1 MIELL
6 QQLHGMRINR
16 AGWPAARAVSSETTS
31 TEPVEDG
38 FGENAP
44 GRIAGAKKQ
53 HVRCGHGI
61 ALRSLFAGSILQEI
75 KGRLSPLH
83 SNYGIFLTLNIAHAK
98 VFATLGNETRLRC
111 LYLAAKHDE
120 VCVCEAVDTLKIPQ
134 PTVSKAF
141 KALKTAG
148 LVSDRRDA
156 NWTYYFLNPAM
167 PGWLRSTIFI
177 VIRDLDRSGRFAGDD
192 ERFEAR
198 PNPRRC

>member
-1 MIELL
+1 M
-6 QQLHGMRINR
+6 
-16 AGWPAARAVSSETTS
+16 
-31 TEPVEDG
+31 
-38 FGENAP
+38 
-44 GRIAGAKKQ
+44 
-53 HVRCGHGI
+53 
-61 ALRSLFAGSILQEI
+61 ALRSQYAGSILREI
-75 KGRLSPLH
+75 KGRLPQLH
-83 SNYGIFLTLNIAHAK
+83 SNCGIFSKLNIAHSK

-141 KALKTAG
+141 KALKNAG
-148 LVSDRRDA
+148 LVEDRRDA

-167 PGWLRSTIFI
+167 PAWLRSTIFI
-177 VIRDLDRSGRFAGDD
+177 VTRDLDRSGAFAGDD